1 MKKNQQARSFMK
13 SNLGDFPAGWKSD
26 QQLGVP
32 NPPLQ
37 KPLGTDVELIDLPKI
52 DRGVK
57 LPNRDVFDVINNR
70 RSRRRFVDLP
80 LSIEELSLLLW
91 ATAGVKRVVGD
102 NYVTMRT
109 VPSAGARHAFET
121 YLIVRNVAQ
130 LTPDVYRYA
139 PLTHQLT
146 QLNRTADDLP
156 KRAAAAALEQQFVAD
171 AAVTF
176 VWTCIPYRCEWR
188 YGPEAHKLMLLDAG
202 HIAQNLY
209 LTAEAL
215 GVGCCGIAAYDQ
227 QAFDEL
233 LGLDGEDEYTVY
245 LAPVGR
251 LN

>member
-1 MKKNQQARSFMK
+1 MKKNQPTRSFMK
-13 SNLGDFPAGWKSD
+13 SNLGDYPPGWKSD
-26 QQLGVP
+26 QQLDIP

-37 KPLGTDVELIDLPKI
+37 KPLGDDVELIDLPKI

-57 LPNRDVFDVINNR
+57 IPNRDVFDVINKR
-70 RSRRRFVDLP
+70 RSRRKFVDLP
-80 LSIEELSLLLW
+80 LSIEELALLLW

-121 YLIVRNVAQ
+121 YLIVRNVEQ
-130 LTPDVYRYA
+130 LTPGVYRYA
-139 PLTHQLT
+139 PLTHQLA
-146 QLNRTADDLP
+146 LLDRAADDLP
-156 KRAAAAALEQQFVAD
+156 ERAAAAALGQEFVAD

-188 YGPEAHKLMLLDAG
+188 YGPEAYKLMLLDAG

-251 LN
+251 LS